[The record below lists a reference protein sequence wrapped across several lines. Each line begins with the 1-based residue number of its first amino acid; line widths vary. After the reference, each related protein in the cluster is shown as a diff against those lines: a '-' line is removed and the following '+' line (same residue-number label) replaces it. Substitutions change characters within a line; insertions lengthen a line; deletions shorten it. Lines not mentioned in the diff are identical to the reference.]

1 MNSKTILLSGAHGV
15 GKGFYLRNTLSKCN
29 AFTILE
35 ASKLISQ
42 YKKADDAGYKKVID
56 VSDNQQVLL
65 TALTAEQLKITG
77 TIILDGHLCILNA
90 SEEIE
95 NIPENFLKK
104 ASICGIILLQDE
116 PQNIIKR
123 QSERDGS
130 ELEYNIIKMIQQ
142 KELEYCEDLLSKYSL
157 PYNIIKPTCSY
168 QEFIK
173 IINEM

>member
-1 MNSKTILLSGAHGV
+1 MSNKTILFSGAHGV
-15 GKGFYLRNTLSKCN
+15 GKGFYLKNAFSRYNT
-29 AFTILE
+29 FTILE

-65 TALTAEQLKITG
+65 TALNVEQSKING

-90 SEEIE
+90 SDKIE

-116 PQNIIKR
+116 PQNIINR
-123 QSERDGS
+123 QNQRDG
-130 ELEYNIIKMIQQ
+130 LKLKYNIIDMIQQ
-142 KELEYCEDLLSKYSL
+142 RELEYCKNLLFKYGL
-157 PYNIIKPTCSY
+157 PYNVISPTCNY
-168 QEFIK
+168 QEFNK

>member
-1 MNSKTILLSGAHGV
+1 MSNKTILLSGVHGV
-15 GKGFYLRNTLSKCN
+15 GKGFYLRNTLSESN
-29 AFTILE
+29 TFTVLE

-56 VSDNQQVLL
+56 VSNNQQILL
-65 TALTAEQLKITG
+65 TALAAEQSKING

-90 SEEIE
+90 SDEIE
-95 NIPENFLKK
+95 NIPESFFKK
-104 ASICGIILLQDE
+104 ATICGIILLQDD

-130 ELEYNIIKMIQQ
+130 KLEYNIIKMIQQ
-142 KELEYCEDLLSKYSL
+142 KELEYCKDLSSKYNL
-157 PYNIIKPTCSY
+157 PYNIIKPTYNY

-173 IINEM
+173 IINGM

>member
-1 MNSKTILLSGAHGV
+1 MSNKTILLSGAHGV

-104 ASICGIILLQDE
+104 ASIC
-116 PQNIIKR
+116 
-123 QSERDGS
+123 
-130 ELEYNIIKMIQQ
+130 
-142 KELEYCEDLLSKYSL
+142 
-157 PYNIIKPTCSY
+157 
-168 QEFIK
+168 
-173 IINEM
+173 